1 MSPPL
6 TTNSGG
12 LKLIAI
18 LEATK
23 GLFALLVG
31 LGVHELASKDLQQFA
46 ERLVGHLHL
55 NPASH
60 YPGVFIHALG
70 AVKDSNLVFIA
81 IGALAYGVV
90 RFIEAYGLWR
100 GYRWTE
106 WFALLS
112 GAVYMPFEVY
122 EAFTHTSLISLLV
135 LVINAFIILYMLK
148 VVMKKHHACA

>member
-31 LGVHELASKDLQQFA
+31 LG
-46 ERLVGHLHL
+46 
-55 NPASH
+55 
-60 YPGVFIHALG
+60 
-70 AVKDSNLVFIA
+70 
-81 IGALAYGVV
+81 
-90 RFIEAYGLWR
+90 FIEAYGLWR

-112 GAVYMPFEVY
+112 GAIYMPFEVY
-122 EAFTHTSLISLLV
+122 EAFTHSSLISLLV
-135 LVINAFIILYMLK
+135 LVINTFIILYMLK
-148 VVMKKHHACA
+148 VVMKKHHASA